1 MAKRPIVCRKL
12 KGLMAEHEITVRELA
27 KKIGIS
33 ENSLT
38 LKINGHRDW
47 WYWEMVSVMKCF
59 GFSEVKEV
67 FPEIYNSVLNSK
79 AI

>member
-1 MAKRPIVCRKL
+1 MRKRVVSRRL
-12 KGLMAEHEITVRELA
+12 KGLLVEHDMSIKDLA
-27 KKIGIS
+27 KRIGIS

-47 WYWEMVSVMKCF
+47 WYWELMLIVKVF

-67 FPEIYNSVLNSK
+67 FPELYEAVSK
-79 AI
+79 VS